1 VVTTTVLRLA
11 RAPGERWA
19 AARPYHRGVVFVLV
33 AAVSFGTLGT
43 LSGLAYRAGMT
54 PATFAA
60 TRYLVG
66 ALVLGLVLSRA
77 GGFRW
82 REVGRRQWLALGAAT
97 AVNAVTSLTLFA
109 AFGEMA
115 VALVL
120 AVYFIYPVLVALLS
134 VVVGRERLTPARV
147 IGLPVALA
155 GLALVLGA
163 QMRSDVALSVSGV
176 VLASVA
182 ALTQAVFLVIAR
194 AGWPDIPSRQATT
207 VTLTGAGL
215 ICVLVAVAAGD
226 GAILTSW
233 WLIPGALVA
242 VLVAGIVSSAWAKVL
257 LLRGLRR
264 IGGTR
269 SAVLMLLEPVAGA
282 LLAAVFLAQPITLA
296 TAAGAALV
304 LGAALLVQRPAP
316 APGLALPE
324 AIERLR

>member
-1 VVTTTVLRLA
+1 
-11 RAPGERWA
+11 
-19 AARPYHRGVVFVLV
+19 
-33 AAVSFGTLGT
+33 
-43 LSGLAYRAGMT
+43 
-54 PATFAA
+54 
-60 TRYLVG
+60 
-66 ALVLGLVLSRA
+66 
-77 GGFRW
+77 
-82 REVGRRQWLALGAAT
+82 
-97 AVNAVTSLTLFA
+97 
-109 AFGEMA
+109 
-115 VALVL
+115 
-120 AVYFIYPVLVALLS
+120 
-134 VVVGRERLTPARV
+134 
-147 IGLPVALA
+147 
-155 GLALVLGA
+155 
-163 QMRSDVALSVSGV
+163 
-176 VLASVA
+176 
-182 ALTQAVFLVIAR
+182 
-194 AGWPDIPSRQATT
+194 